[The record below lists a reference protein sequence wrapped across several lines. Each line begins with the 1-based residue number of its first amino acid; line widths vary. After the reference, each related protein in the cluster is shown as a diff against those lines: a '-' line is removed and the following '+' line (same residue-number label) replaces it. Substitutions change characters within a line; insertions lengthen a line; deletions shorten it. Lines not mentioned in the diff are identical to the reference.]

1 MSEKQ
6 KNMSHYL
13 STVSSPIHSFQN
25 AVVEMQEVSLNKTP
39 QLTNKE
45 PIVNVSFTTSPDA
58 CVTYTISVICF
69 RDNGFLIQF
78 S

>member
-1 MSEKQ
+1 VSCLKK
-6 KNMSHYL
+6 KNMSHHM

-25 AVVEMQEVSLNKTP
+25 AVVEMQKVSLNKTP
-39 QLTNKE
+39 QLTNIE
-45 PIVNVSFTTSPDA
+45 LIVNVSFTSPDA

-69 RDNGFLIQF
+69 RDNGFLIPF